1 MLPDT
6 SIGLPPGWPNP
17 DRMLEIPVE
26 LATSSSVCTKKGT
39 LRSLPSVTNEPLA
52 TPTSIDLGVQ
62 VVGDR
67 YQDHAGLQLGVAG
80 TRVRWLESLEY
91 FRIDSMTVLLY
102 VHPVAM
108 SPCLVMKQVRNR

>member
-1 MLPDT
+1 M
-6 SIGLPPGWPNP
+6 
-17 DRMLEIPVE
+17 
-26 LATSSSVCTKKGT
+26 
-39 LRSLPSVTNEPLA
+39 
-52 TPTSIDLGVQ
+52 
-62 VVGDR
+62 
-67 YQDHAGLQLGVAG
+67 AG